1 MADDLS
7 VEALYFFC
15 SFFLSSGMK
24 SVALSSIKHFFFFF
38 FNASIPPGWFS
49 ENVGKRGKAKAAEA
63 ESAGKI
69 HSGGGKNVESRKI
82 KSRVSPKLA
91 EPKLV

>member
-1 MADDLS
+1 MLLFSLLRDEIGGSLLDQTFF
-7 VEALYFFC
+7 YF
-15 SFFLSSGMK
+15 
-24 SVALSSIKHFFFFF
+24 IF